1 MQRLTEDR
9 FRQDW
14 VAFRAD
20 DQKRWTNY
28 ALVQEEQ
35 QREITRSF
43 ERYSERIVALEDMT
57 QEVQDIVQQ
66 VKEESQKRLQNLLAM
81 AHEWVEQYD
90 RVFGRAG

>member
-1 MQRLTEDR
+1 M
-9 FRQDW
+9 
-14 VAFRAD
+14 
-20 DQKRWTNY
+20 
-28 ALVQEEQ
+28 QEEQ

-43 ERYSERIVALEDMT
+43 ERFSERVVVLEDMT